1 MKAGLSYIVPVI
13 DRSGSMGVLRR
24 SAIEGY
30 NGFLAEQKKLPG
42 EALWQLVLFNTVR
55 ISHPVGP
62 IEIVSPLN
70 FDTYSPMGGT
80 ALLDAIGVTV
90 EEVGYHLALMSED
103 DRPSKVIVVIL
114 TDGEENSSVVWTK
127 EAVASQIQH
136 QQEAYGWEFV
146 FLGANMDAVAEA
158 SALNIPAANAFTYT
172 ASAAGL
178 SDAYSTSNVIASRMR
193 TSA

>member
-55 ISHPVGP
+55 LSHPVGP
-62 IEIVSPLN
+62 IETVSPLN

-80 ALLDAIGVTV
+80 ALLDAIGITV
-90 EEVGYHLALMSED
+90 EEVGCRLSIMRED
-103 DRPSKVIVVIL
+103 ERPSKVIVVIL
-114 TDGEENSSVVWTK
+114 TDGEENSSTVWTK
-127 EAVASQIQH
+127 EDVAAQIQH
-136 QQEAYGWEFV
+136 QQEVYGWEFV

-158 SALNIPAANAFTYT
+158 SALNIPAANAFTYA
-172 ASAAGL
+172 ASAAGV
-178 SDAYSTSNVIASRMR
+178 DEAYLTSNVIASRMR